1 MTKTERS
8 WILYDWANS
17 AYSMAITT
25 AILPIYFK
33 NVAARGLE
41 NYLSTAYWGYG
52 NTIATLTVALIAPV
66 LGSLADYRD
75 TKKKFMLF
83 FFFMGILFTLFL
95 FSVKEDE
102 WFLCI
107 VFYIFSFIGFAGANV
122 FYDSFIVDV
131 TGDERRDWVSANGFA
146 WGYLGSTI
154 PFMASILIILK
165 PHLLGLSNAAE
176 ATRFS
181 FLITAAWWFLF
192 TLPFMKNVKQIYY
205 IEKTVAPVSDAVRRV
220 YGTLK
225 NIREYRNVFLFL
237 IAYFFY
243 IDGVDTIIVMAATF
257 GIDIGI
263 QGNDLLI
270 ILMVVQIIA
279 FPSAI
284 VYGKLAQVFSAKT
297 MLLVGIAVY
306 ISITIY
312 ASFLSNQTQY
322 WILAI
327 MVGTSQGGIQAIS
340 RSFYSRIIPPNNA
353 AEFFGFYNIIG
364 KFAAIMGPFL
374 VGITS
379 QLTRSSRLGVL
390 SLLVLFLAGGLLLL
404 RVENVNAKPAQ

>member
-1 MTKTERS
+1 MTKSERS

-41 NYLSTAYWGYG
+41 NYLSTAYWGYS
-52 NTIATLTVALIAPV
+52 NTIATLTVALVAPI
-66 LGSLADYRD
+66 LGSMADYRD

-83 FFFMGILFTLFL
+83 FFLMGVLFTVFL
-95 FSVKEDE
+95 FTVKEDA
-102 WFLCI
+102 WLSCL

-131 TGDERRDWVSANGFA
+131 TEDARRDWVSANGFA
-146 WGYLGSTI
+146 WGYFGSTI
-154 PFMASILIILK
+154 PFMASIFIIMK
-165 PHLLGLSNAAE
+165 PHLIGVSNAAE
-176 ATRFS
+176 ATRVS
-181 FLITAAWWFLF
+181 FIITAAWWFFF
-192 TLPFMKNVKQIYY
+192 TIPFMKNVKQVHF
-205 IEKTVAPVSDAVRRV
+205 IERTVNPVRSALKRV

-225 NIREYRNVFLFL
+225 NIRQYRNVFLFL

-243 IDGVDTIIVMAATF
+243 IDGVDTIIVMAATY

-263 QGNDLLI
+263 QGNDLLV
-270 ILMVVQIIA
+270 ILMVVQLVA

-284 VYGKLAQVFSAKT
+284 IYGKLAQKYSAKI
-297 MLLVGIAVY
+297 MLLVGIGVY
-306 ISITIY
+306 TSITIY
-312 ASFLSNQTQY
+312 ASFLTNEVQY
-322 WILAI
+322 WILAV

-340 RSFYSRIIPPNNA
+340 RSFYSRIIPQNNS

-374 VGITS
+374 VGITA
-379 QLTRSSRLGVL
+379 QMTRSSRLGVL
-390 SLLVLFLAGGLLLL
+390 SLLLLFLFGGILLL
-404 RVENVNAKPAQ
+404 RVENIHAKPA